1 MQLTIRWLVGSKLI
15 QLDQQNNKKQFPSII
30 LAKKIEI
37 STLQGHK
44 K

>member
-15 QLDQQNNKKQFPSII
+15 QLDQQNKKQFPSIT